1 MSALEEIQRDI
12 RHTIRSLARNR
23 SFTAVVVITLG
34 LGIGATTAVFSV
46 VNAVVLK
53 PLRVPDAD
61 RVVRSTTVNDG
72 VPQTISDATTL
83 KVWRDDRAT
92 FEDVSAHTLDFV
104 NLTGGPEPEQI
115 PVARVSEPFFRL
127 FHAPLVAGR
136 AFTADEDRPNGP
148 SVAVLSY
155 GLWMRRFG
163 GDPSVSGRTITLG
176 SVPHVIVGVIGNEFD
191 TEQFDPRPDVWVPLQ
206 ADAEHVDGASIF
218 QITARLRPGIT
229 VQQANAR
236 LGVVYNAFADRS
248 RPAASRRRST
258 WAAQPLQDAMV
269 GGIRSSF
276 NLLVGAVAFL
286 LLIACANVANLL
298 LVRADV
304 RRREMAIRA
313 AVGAGRARI
322 IRQLLIENLVLA
334 FAGGAIGL
342 IAGPLAIRALL
353 TLYPGNNPFVLGS
366 SGAPIPRIGEAG
378 AAVSIDWRV
387 MGFALLISVVTGI
400 AFALLPSAKV
410 ARDDVAATL
419 QRSGHAESGV
429 RRTGGRSVLVMIE
442 IALAVLLVVAA
453 ALLIR
458 TSIAVQAVQP
468 GFDPNGVLTMRMS
481 VTGTRFELRDGI
493 SELASNGIT
502 QVQAIPGV
510 IRASTACCMPLE
522 TVWQLPFVIASRA
535 GEGLTTAGPM
545 SFHGFAGWTFVSPGY
560 FDVFKVPILRGRDFS
575 PRDTASA
582 PGVAIINE
590 AMARRGWPTS
600 DPLNDRLIIGRGMRP
615 AYDAEPVRQI
625 IGIVGNVRDRG
636 LTQDARP
643 AMYVPMAQEPDGVTV
658 ANVKLLPLVWIVR
671 TAGDPYALSPQI
683 EKALQSASGGLPVA
697 RVRTMGDVMVES
709 TARARFNTWLMT
721 AFGMC
726 ALVLAAI
733 GVYGLVAYWVQ
744 LRSREIGIRVALG
757 AESSRIATMVA
768 LQGLRL
774 VIVGVAAGLAGAF
787 ALARVIAGFLF
798 GVPARDP
805 IVFVSVPV
813 LLAFVA
819 LVAVWMPAR
828 RASRI
833 DPLLALRTE

>member
-1 MSALEEIQRDI
+1 
-12 RHTIRSLARNR
+12 
-23 SFTAVVVITLG
+23 
-34 LGIGATTAVFSV
+34 
-46 VNAVVLK
+46 
-53 PLRVPDAD
+53 
-61 RVVRSTTVNDG
+61 
-72 VPQTISDATTL
+72 
-83 KVWRDDRAT
+83 
-92 FEDVSAHTLDFV
+92 
-104 NLTGGPEPEQI
+104 
-115 PVARVSEPFFRL
+115 
-127 FHAPLVAGR
+127 
-136 AFTADEDRPNGP
+136 
-148 SVAVLSY
+148 
-155 GLWMRRFG
+155 
-163 GDPSVSGRTITLG
+163 
-176 SVPHVIVGVIGNEFD
+176 
-191 TEQFDPRPDVWVPLQ
+191 
-206 ADAEHVDGASIF
+206 
-218 QITARLRPGIT
+218 
-229 VQQANAR
+229 
-236 LGVVYNAFADRS
+236 
-248 RPAASRRRST
+248 
-258 WAAQPLQDAMV
+258 MV

-353 TLYPGNNPFVLGS
+353 SFYPGNNPFMLGS

-378 AAVSIDWRV
+378 AAVSLDWRV
-387 MGFALLISVVTGI
+387 MGFALLISIVTGI

-535 GEGLTTAGPM
+535 GEGLTRAGAM

-683 EKALQSASGGLPVA
+683 ERALQSASGGLPVA
-697 RVRTMGDVMVES
+697 RVRTMGDVIVES

-757 AESSRIATMVA
+757 AESSRIAAMVA

-774 VIVGVAAGLAGAF
+774 VIVGVAVGLASAF

-805 IVFVSVPV
+805 IVFVSVPAV
-813 LLAFVA
+813 LAVVA